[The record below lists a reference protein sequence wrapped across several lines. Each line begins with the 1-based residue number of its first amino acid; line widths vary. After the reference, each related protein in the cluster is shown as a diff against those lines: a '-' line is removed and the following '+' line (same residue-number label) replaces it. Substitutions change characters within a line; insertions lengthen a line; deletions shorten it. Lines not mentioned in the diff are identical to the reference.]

1 MLSRVADPAI
11 PYPVR
16 RRRLETGEYMSF
28 AGNAGMGFLNRSS
41 TVRIFVSYNHSD
53 KRWVRIATE
62 DTLAKGILGELLL
75 RNINPSC
82 CRLLANRSG
91 PSTINPIL
99 RAGRARHFDSPGLEA
114 STRSQSTAPV
124 GCLACADTISAVA
137 SGASFL
143 RLAIRSISVLIG
155 PSSQRPVKWALLRLA
170 TCFTAPFDF
179 H

>member
-28 AGNAGMGFLNRSS
+28 AGNEEDGVPDRSS

-62 DTLAKGILGELLL
+62 DTLAEGILGELLL
-75 RNINPSC
+75 WNINPSC

-99 RAGRARHFDSPGLEA
+99 RAGRARHLIRPDSRRPRAA
-114 STRSQSTAPV
+114 SPPLVLAAWPVPTQHRPSRPMHPSCVWLFAP
-124 GCLACADTISAVA
+124 
-137 SGASFL
+137 
-143 RLAIRSISVLIG
+143 
-155 PSSQRPVKWALLRLA
+155 
-170 TCFTAPFDF
+170 
-179 H
+179 